1 MATTETVTGGNVT
14 AHGPLAGEVPLEVT
28 EHTSAGLPQLNFDTY
43 PTQIF
48 WLIVA
53 LIALYYLM
61 SRIAL
66 PRIASVLE
74 ERADAIAGDLDRA
87 DELKRRAEE
96 AEQTY
101 RQALADARSKA
112 QAIAAETRADIQ
124 KEIDAATARA
134 DAEISARTAEGEKRI
149 AEIRE
154 SAIQSVRQVAEEAAI
169 AVVDRIM
176 PGIAEEDAVRSAVQA
191 RLG

>member
-1 MATTETVTGGNVT
+1 MATTDNVT
-14 AHGPLAGEVPLEVT
+14 AENLSAEGPLAGEVPVEAA
-28 EHTSAGLPQLNFDTY
+28 EHAGGLPQLNFETW
-43 PTQIF
+43 PSQVF

-53 LIALYYLM
+53 LIVLYYLM

-87 DELKRRAEE
+87 EELKRKAEE
-96 AEQTY
+96 AERAY
-101 RQALADARSKA
+101 KQALADARAKA
-112 QAIAAETRADIQ
+112 QAIAAETRAEIQ
-124 KEIDAATARA
+124 KEIDAAMARA

-149 AEIRE
+149 AEIRD
-154 SAIQSVRQVAEEAAI
+154 SAIQSVRQVAEEAAV

-176 PGIAEEDAVRSAVQA
+176 PGVAEEDTVRSAVQA

>member
-1 MATTETVTGGNVT
+1 MAVGEQDIIE
-14 AHGPLAGEVPLEVT
+14 GPAEV
-28 EHTSAGLPQLNFDTY
+28 EHAATGLPQLNFETW
-43 PTQIF
+43 PSQIF
-48 WLIVA
+48 WLLVA
-53 LIALYYLM
+53 LAVLYYLM

-87 DELKRRAEE
+87 EELKRKAEE
-96 AEQTY
+96 AEAAY
-101 RQALADARSKA
+101 RQALADARSRA

-124 KEIDAATARA
+124 KQIDAATARA
-134 DAEISARTAEGEKRI
+134 DAEISARTAEGETRI
-149 AEIRE
+149 AEIRD
-154 SAIQSVRQVAEEAAI
+154 SAMQSVREVAEETAI

-176 PGIAEEDAVRSAVQA
+176 PGVAGEDAVRSAVQA

>member
-1 MATTETVTGGNVT
+1 MTT
-14 AHGPLAGEVPLEVT
+14 VPREA
-28 EHTSAGLPQLNFDTY
+28 SGGLPQMNFETF
-43 PTQIF
+43 PSQIF

-53 LIALYYLM
+53 LLVLYWLM

-74 ERADAIAGDLDRA
+74 ERADAIASDLDRA
-87 DELKRRAEE
+87 EELKRKAEE
-96 AEQTY
+96 AERAY
-101 RQALADARSKA
+101 KQALADARTKA
-112 QAIAAETRADIQ
+112 QAIAAETRAEIQ
-124 KEIDAATARA
+124 KEIDAAIARA

-154 SAIQSVRQVAEEAAI
+154 SAIQNVRQVAEETAV

-176 PGIAEEDAVRSAVQA
+176 PDIAEEQAVRQAVQA